1 MTINVVFAYAL
12 ALAAALTAG
21 LVGAF
26 ALMKRMSLA
35 ADALSHVALP
45 GLGLALLTTAV
56 NPIVGGA
63 ATLIVGTILV
73 WHLEKHTGL
82 STETTIGVVFS
93 ASLAIGALI
102 TPGEELLDAIF
113 GGFKEVSL
121 GTFVVGT
128 LITAA
133 IVWFV
138 MRYKDQLIITLFSQ
152 DLGGALGI
160 NTNKLNLAYLLVFSL
175 TIILGLQFLGA
186 ALAGSLIIIPAAT
199 ARRFSERFPVFLIG
213 SSLVA
218 LVSVAGGLI
227 LSSLYHLNLGP
238 TVITVASGLFILSL
252 FKKHE

>member
-1 MTINVVFAYAL
+1 MVTNEIFAYIL
-12 ALAAALTAG
+12 ALTAALTAG

-26 ALMKRMSLA
+26 ALIKRMSLA

-45 GLGLALLTTAV
+45 GLGLAMLFAI

-63 ATLIVGTILV
+63 ATLIIGTILV

-102 TPGEELLDAIF
+102 TPGEELIDTIF
-113 GGFKEVSL
+113 GGFKPISA
-121 GTFVVGT
+121 GTFVTGMA
-128 LITAA
+128 IAAA
-133 IVWFV
+133 IVWFIF
-138 MRYKDQLIITLFSQ
+138 RYRNQLIINLFSQ
-152 DLGGALGI
+152 DLGSTLGI
-160 NTNKLNLAYLLVFSL
+160 SANKLNLAYLLIFSL

-213 SSLVA
+213 SA
-218 LVSVAGGLI
+218 LAAIASVAGGLA
-227 LSSLYHLNLGP
+227 LSSIYNLNLGP
-238 TVITVASGLFILSL
+238 TVITVASGLFVLSL